1 MDYLIDSTPYFW
13 DVVKQLI
20 VAFFVLCTA
29 EAVERIGKYRSR
41 EGDTTLHVL
50 VRNVR
55 LWRNSVL
62 LYIVGNSIASIS
74 GGMGGTIL
82 SYAGGFILIFTFFRT
97 IDRELSLGEIPQ
109 GAVRTAE
116 ATLYL
121 AFCISLARDLLY
133 PSL

>member
-1 MDYLIDSTPYFW
+1 MDHLIASTPYFW

-29 EAVERIGKYRSR
+29 LAVERIGKHLAQK
-41 EGDTTLHVL
+41 GDITLHVL
-50 VRNVR
+50 VRNAC
-55 LWRNSVL
+55 LWRNGIL
-62 LYIVGNSIASIS
+62 LYIIANAIASIS
-74 GGMGGTIL
+74 GGNGNIVL
-82 SYAGGFILIFTFFRT
+82 SYAGGLVLVFTFFRT

-116 ATLYL
+116 VTLYL
-121 AFCISLARDLLY
+121 VFCLSLAKDVLY